1 MSPAASR
8 IPKRGPPK
16 DWNGFLRERT
26 LALARLVPAIQFRS
40 AQRSRYSSS
49 ALAFL
54 TARQVPKSF
63 AVHVRHRV
71 QRCPLPASILLFLR
85 RPSEPGGLR
94 ICWRFGERAGGK
106 RRILYLG
113 NREECGR

>member
-8 IPKRGPPK
+8 IPQRGPPK

-26 LALARLVPAIQFRS
+26 LALARRVPAIQFRS

-63 AVHVRHRV
+63 GVHVLHRV

-94 ICWRFGERAGGK
+94 GRKGSTLAALSLSSK
-106 RRILYLG
+106 ADTHYRRCLG
-113 NREECGR
+113 R